1 MTTQTTVTIAL
12 GSNREK
18 LFTVDVEHSYDS
30 GDYYTPAD
38 ESFDI
43 VGDWYDENDNN
54 VSDLIERYS
63 IFSGVD
69 LIEEAFEEFKY
80 KATT

>member
-1 MTTQTTVTIAL
+1 MTNQMNVQIAL
-12 GSNREK
+12 GANREK
-18 LFTVDVEHSYDS
+18 LFTVEVEYSYS
-30 GDYYTPAD
+30 TGDYETPPD

-43 VGDWYDENDNN
+43 IGDWYDENDNN

-69 LIEEAFEEFKY
+69 LTEEAFEEFKY
-80 KATT
+80 QATY

>member
-12 GSNREK
+12 GENRERY
-18 LFTVDVEHSYDS
+18 FTVDVEYSYDM
-30 GDYYTPAD
+30 GDYETPAD

-80 KATT
+80 QATT

>member
-54 VSDLIERYS
+54 VSYLIERYS

-80 KATT
+80 QATT